1 MILNDTVYMCTG
13 MHTILHYVMFMSVS
27 AGKDCSTYYKNS
39 VNTYTHIYIYY
50 IHILCY
56 LILCDSSLQYTITLY
71 TVLCDIMS
79 CCTLLYN
86 SVL

>member
-39 VNTYTHIYIYY
+39 VNTYTHIYIYIIY
-50 IHILCY
+50 IYCVISYYVIVHYSIL
-56 LILCDSSLQYTITLY
+56 
-71 TVLCDIMS
+71 
-79 CCTLLYN
+79 
-86 SVL
+86 